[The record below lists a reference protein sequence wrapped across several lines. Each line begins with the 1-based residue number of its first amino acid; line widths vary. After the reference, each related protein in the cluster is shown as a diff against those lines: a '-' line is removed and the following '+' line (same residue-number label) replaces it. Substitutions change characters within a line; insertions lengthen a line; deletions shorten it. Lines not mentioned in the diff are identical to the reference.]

1 MSYIFIAHVE
11 EDAGTA
17 LEIAHNLEKAGYR
30 TWCYEVDSVPGPSYL
45 VRTGEAV
52 AQSQAMVI
60 VISPHS
66 LGSSQVTKEVVRAHE
81 SAKPFIPILRD
92 ITHAEFQKR
101 QPEWREAIGSATSI
115 RIPSEGVTAILPLIT
130 DGLKSLGIQP
140 GAKANATRIGRISS
154 MLEEIKGHPPSQ
166 ERRAAATVKPIEESK
181 KSKSRKPLIIIATSV
196 IVTAI
201 VVVAVIFLGRGGST
215 ENGGSTEK
223 PDHGLPS
230 PDLVIQDITWSPQ
243 NPNMGDSVSFTI
255 AITNQGEDEA
265 ASSYVAFFVDGAFQD
280 SRSVYINSGATTK
293 AYFYWEAGLGTH
305 KIKAIADFNDS
316 VAESDETNNE
326 KEINFSGTVAPDL
339 IISDITWSPV
349 NPAEGELV
357 TLTVTVGNQG
367 EGTAEQFW
375 VRFYVDGSSPPKNLP
390 YGESSMFSID
400 KLYPAETTTAIF
412 KWYAL
417 AGTHIVKFVAD
428 SYEYVPESDETNNP
442 KTVTL
447 TVS

>member
-140 GAKANATRIGRISS
+140 GAKANAARIGRISS
-154 MLEEIKGHPPSQ
+154 ILEEIKGHPPSP
-166 ERRAAATVKPIEESK
+166 ERRAAATVKPIEEPK
-181 KSKSRKPLIIIATSV
+181 KSKSRKSLIIIATSV

-201 VVVAVIFLGRGGST
+201 VVMAVILLDRGGST
-215 ENGGSTEK
+215 ENGGGT
-223 PDHGLPS
+223 DGLTPTTVLK
-230 PDLVIQDITWSPQ
+230 PDLVIQDIAWSPQ
-243 NPNMGDSVSFTI
+243 NPLLGDSVSFTVV
-255 AITNQGEDEA
+255 ITNRGEDKA
-265 ASSYVAFFVDGAFQD
+265 ASSYVAFFVDGTFQD
-280 SRSVYINSGATTK
+280 SRSVYSINSGATTK
-293 AYFYWEAGLGTH
+293 AYFYWEAELGTH
-305 KIKAIADFNDS
+305 EIKAVADFNNS

-326 KEINFSGTVAPDL
+326 EERDFSGTVAPDL
-339 IISDITWSPV
+339 IISDITWSPA
-349 NPAEGELV
+349 NPTATEEV
-357 TLTVTVGNQG
+357 EFEATVMNQG
-367 EGTAEQFW
+367 NGMAEDFY
-375 VRFYVDGSSPPKNLP
+375 VRLDVDGSYQGQL
-390 YGESSMFSID
+390 YRID
-400 KLYPAETTTAIF
+400 ALYPEQTAVALFNWTAEG
-412 KWYAL
+412 
-417 AGTHIVKFVAD
+417 GTHIIKMMAD
-428 SYEYVPESDETNNP
+428 SRTDVTESDETNNS

-447 TVS
+447 LVS

>member
-11 EDAGTA
+11 EDAEIA
-17 LEIAHNLEKAGYR
+17 LEIALGLEKAGYR

-81 SAKPFIPILRD
+81 SAKHFIPILRD

-140 GAKANATRIGRISS
+140 GAKVDAARIGRISS
-154 MLEEIKGHPPSQ
+154 TLEEIKGHPPSQ
-166 ERRAAATVKPIEESK
+166 EGKAATVKPIEEHK
-181 KSKSRKPLIIIATSV
+181 KARSRKLLIIIAASLIV
-196 IVTAI
+196 IAI
-201 VVVAVIFLGRGGST
+201 VVVAVIFLGRGGGT
-215 ENGGSTEK
+215 GNGESI
-223 PDHGLPS
+223 DGLTPTNVFK

-243 NPNMGDSVSFTI
+243 NPSMGNDVSFTI
-255 AITNQGEDEA
+255 TITNQGKDKA
-265 ASSYVAFFVDGAFQD
+265 GASHVAYYIDSAFQD
-280 SRSVYINSGATTK
+280 TISVNEIDSGETGKLSFKWK
-293 AYFYWEAGLGTH
+293 AELGTH
-305 KIKAIADFNDS
+305 KIKAVADFNDS

-326 KEINFSGTVAPDL
+326 KEIAFSNTTAADL
-339 IISDITWSPV
+339 IVSDITWSPA
-349 NPAEGELV
+349 NPAAGESV
-357 TLTVTVGNQG
+357 TFTITVMNQG
-367 EGTAEQFW
+367 NGAA
-375 VRFYVDGSSPPKNLP
+375 VSGFYTSWDIGGIDYYNNG
-390 YGESSMFSID
+390 GEYYNYNE
-400 KLYPAETTTAIF
+400 LYPGHTETGGFVFQF
-412 KWYAL
+412 KR
-417 AGTHIVKFVAD
+417 GTNIIHVFLD
-428 SYEYVPESDETNNP
+428 RDHRVPESDETNNS

-447 TVS
+447 VVP

>member
-11 EDAGTA
+11 EDAGIA
-17 LEIAHNLEKAGYR
+17 LEIVHNLEKAGYR

-115 RIPSEGVTAILPLIT
+115 RIPSEGVIAILPLIT

-140 GAKANATRIGRISS
+140 GAKANAARIGRISS

-201 VVVAVIFLGRGGST
+201 VVVAVIFLGRGGNT
-215 ENGGSTEK
+215 GNGGGT
-223 PDHGLPS
+223 DGLTPTTVLK
-230 PDLVIQDITWSPQ
+230 PDLVIREITWSPVDFSVDERVFLNVVVANIGELQTGKFYVALFMDGKYIESQTVSGIEEGGLETVTVIWTAEPGNHTAKLITDYNMMIAEADESNNIKEAILPEARYADLFVQDITWSPQ
-243 NPNMGDSVSFTI
+243 SPLSGNAVRFTATIGNEGTGIPANDFPVGWYIDGEGERASWLHPIPGGGISSVTQEFELTS
-255 AITNQGEDEA
+255 
-265 ASSYVAFFVDGAFQD
+265 
-280 SRSVYINSGATTK
+280 
-293 AYFYWEAGLGTH
+293 GTH
-305 KIKAIADFNDS
+305 SIRVVVDDQYK
-316 VAESDETNNE
+316 VRESDETNN
-326 KEINFSGTVAPDL
+326 S
-339 IISDITWSPV
+339 
-349 NPAEGELV
+349 
-357 TLTVTVGNQG
+357 
-367 EGTAEQFW
+367 
-375 VRFYVDGSSPPKNLP
+375 
-390 YGESSMFSID
+390 
-400 KLYPAETTTAIF
+400 
-412 KWYAL
+412 
-417 AGTHIVKFVAD
+417 
-428 SYEYVPESDETNNP
+428 

-447 TVS
+447 TIS